1 MSDYPKMPLD
11 TDSPEFQG
19 SVAQGILGSII
30 GMAVCVLVLLR
41 CWMVLPSVSWPPLQ
55 VCCLCHCRRLH
66 HADLSALDASAGGD
80 PFER

>member
-30 GMAVCVLVLLR
+30 GMAVCVLVLLL
-41 CWMVLPSVSWPPLQ
+41 CWLVEFQSLLLLFHLFIGAVIGWFY
-55 VCCLCHCRRLH
+55 RL
-66 HADLSALDASAGGD
+66 
-80 PFER
+80 FQCWR